1 MKSRTAEFMDLLDGV
16 PGGFGGVGAAGR
28 GRPAEGPVGELVDG
42 PARLLLEPVV
52 MTTLRT
58 AITQAR
64 PAARLKRN
72 IMFEVALAG
81 RSAAD
86 RAGAG
91 GVPDLGQVPEF
102 DSRVVALGLEPWSQS
117 WVLKEWSSTIRSG
130 PGPGIRRRQ
139 VPYPPGGPSP
149 GSRVKLNPGP
159 SLAAADPRVLSRFLR
174 LA

>member
-1 MKSRTAEFMDLLDGV
+1 MRAPGPDSSDRV
-16 PGGFGGVGAAGR
+16 PSGFGDVVASRWGSPPEGA
-28 GRPAEGPVGELVDG
+28 VGELLDV
-42 PARLLLEPVV
+42 PAGLLLEPVV
-52 MTTLRT
+52 MSALRT

-64 PAARLKRN
+64 PPARLKRN